1 MESVNVSWRFR
12 ASLGMIWKLGV
23 LLNSVV
29 IPSPHTILH
38 TKYYDNYLQMLNIK
52 LFTKTCN
59 DEWRFLAGARNDMV
73 IRLLWGAEVA
83 IRVIYS
89 FSKQLTCESPLLPP
103 CAPQGHCHPERQR
116 GISFS
121 YYSTIQNRPSNI
133 ILGLTL
139 GHYSFGVLSLIL
151 LCFTP

>member
-23 LLNSVV
+23 LFNSVV

-73 IRLLWGAEVA
+73 IRLLWG
-83 IRVIYS
+83 
-89 FSKQLTCESPLLPP
+89 
-103 CAPQGHCHPERQR
+103 GHCHPERQR